1 MRMDV
6 SAVSLADT
14 GAEPAGATGRRRG
27 SGPAQIY
34 QAMREDILCLRLRPG
49 SSLDEVGLAKRFGFS
64 RSPVREALI
73 RLSGEGLVNILPK
86 RSAVVAPFD
95 LESVPK
101 HQEALDLMQRVTCRL
116 AASLRSDDD
125 LANIHASRRAFEEA
139 CERCDVVAMIEANR
153 SFHLAIAQAGRN
165 PYFTSLYARL
175 LDEGMRM
182 LHLHF
187 KFRAETQE
195 PRPDLLTA
203 EHTAMVRAV
212 EDGDP
217 GLAERLG
224 HEHAAVFSDRFIRY
238 MRQNFAAD
246 IDLATSTKRA
256 LQEVSRRE
264 GRKPSKAKL
273 VKV

>member
-6 SAVSLADT
+6 SEASLADPF
-14 GAEPAGATGRRRG
+14 AEPAGDTGRRRG
-27 SGPAQIY
+27 TGPARIY
-34 QAMREDILCLRLRPG
+34 QALREDILCLRLRPG

-73 RLSGEGLVNILPK
+73 RLSGEGLVNILPN

-95 LESVPK
+95 LESLPK
-101 HQEALDLMQRVTCRL
+101 HLEALDLMQRVTCRL

-125 LANIHASRRAFEEA
+125 LANMHASQHAFEDA

-224 HEHAAVFSDRFIRY
+224 HEHAAGFSDRFIRY

-246 IDLATSTKRA
+246 IDLASSTKRA
-256 LQEVSRRE
+256 LQVVSRRE
-264 GRKPSKAKL
+264 GRKPAKAKL
-273 VKV
+273 VKA